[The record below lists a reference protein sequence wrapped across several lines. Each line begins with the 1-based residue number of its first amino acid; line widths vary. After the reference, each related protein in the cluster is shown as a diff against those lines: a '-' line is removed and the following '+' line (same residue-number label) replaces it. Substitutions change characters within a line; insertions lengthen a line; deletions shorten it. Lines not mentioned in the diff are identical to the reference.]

1 MKNSIE
7 SIVHTIPPYYAHFP
21 PGLKYCQARLA
32 RTSQVCYAR
41 DMTEKTSAP
50 IATSSN
56 ALNKLRASVLG
67 ANDGIVSTA
76 GIVLGVAGAAASKES
91 ILVAGFAGLVAGA
104 LSMAAGEFVSVSS
117 QRDSERAFL
126 RGRRVHISENH
137 DSIAEEL
144 VEIYQA
150 KGFTRKTAQQAA
162 EELKEKGFLTRE
174 LEKESGIDPG
184 DVSNPWSAAI
194 ASAVSFIAGALI
206 PLAAMVLASDELRIW
221 ATAGAVLLSLI
232 LTGAFSA
239 RAGQANQ
246 FRAALRVVVWGIG
259 AMAVTYAIGL
269 LIGTQL
275 L

>member
-1 MKNSIE
+1 
-7 SIVHTIPPYYAHFP
+7 
-21 PGLKYCQARLA
+21 
-32 RTSQVCYAR
+32 
-41 DMTEKTSAP
+41 MTEKSSSP
-50 IATSSN
+50 IATSGN

-76 GIVLGVAGAAASKES
+76 GIVLGVAGTAASKES
-91 ILVAGFAGLVAGA
+91 ILVAGFAGLIAGA

-126 RGRRVHISENH
+126 RGRRDHISKNH

-150 KGFTRKTAQQAA
+150 KGFTKKTAQQAA
-162 EELKEKGFLTRE
+162 EELKEKGLLSRE
-174 LEKESGIDPG
+174 LEKESGIDPS

-194 ASAVSFIAGALI
+194 ASAISFIAGALI
-206 PLAAMVLASDELRIW
+206 PLVAITFTSDELRVW
-221 ATAGAVLLSLI
+221 ATVGAVLLSLV
-232 LTGAFSA
+232 LTGTLSA

-259 AMAVTYAIGL
+259 AMAITYAIGL
-269 LIGTQL
+269 LVGTQL

>member
-1 MKNSIE
+1 
-7 SIVHTIPPYYAHFP
+7 
-21 PGLKYCQARLA
+21 
-32 RTSQVCYAR
+32 
-41 DMTEKTSAP
+41 MTEKSSSP
-50 IATSSN
+50 IATSGN

-76 GIVLGVAGAAASKES
+76 GLVLGVAGAAASKES
-91 ILVAGFAGLVAGA
+91 ILVAGFAGLIAGA

-126 RGRRVHISENH
+126 RGRHEHISENH

-150 KGFTRKTAQQAA
+150 KGFTKKTARQAA
-162 EELKEKGFLTRE
+162 EELKEKGFLSRE
-174 LEKESGIDPG
+174 LEKESGVDPS

-206 PLAAMVLASDELRIW
+206 PLAAIALAPDELRIG
-221 ATAGAVLLSLI
+221 ATAGAVLLSLV
-232 LTGAFSA
+232 LTGTFSA

-259 AMAVTYAIGL
+259 AMAITYAIGL
-269 LIGTQL
+269 LVGTQL